1 MMNFLSLQNAALK
14 RGITEIEI
22 YSSKS
27 TGIEISGFNAEI
39 ESNITSNTD
48 VLAIRGVYNNQ
59 IVTVYEENDSDEMI
73 DSILDRIIDN
83 ASIKNNNDP
92 YFIYKGD
99 KSYPNIVEKDHDYS
113 HYDLDFKTNLCKRL
127 NEICRSKSPYVVN
140 VETSY
145 SEEQSIIEI
154 VNSNGLNV
162 KRNSLEA
169 YITCY
174 VMAQKEN
181 ETKVGHD
188 YQIFNNIKDI
198 NLNSI
203 AEKAVKQAVGG
214 FGAQSIPSGKYRVV
228 IDKKVVSNLLSA
240 FSSVFSAES
249 ILKNLSFLKDKI
261 GGKVFG
267 ENISLIDDPLSDK
280 ALTQYAFDDE
290 GVSAKTKYLV
300 ENGVLK
306 TYLHNLKTASMMNTS
321 STGNGFKSSVS
332 SSVGIQPCNLYL
344 KPGNISFE
352 EMLKKVNDGVY
363 ITNVTGL
370 HAGLNPISG
379 EFNLQSSGY
388 MIENGEITRPVT
400 LIILSGKLD
409 EMLNKVTYIA
419 NDFEFKSNVGTSSIA
434 VESLAISGK

>member
-1 MMNFLSLQNAALK
+1 M
-14 RGITEIEI
+14 
-22 YSSKS
+22 
-27 TGIEISGFNAEI
+27 
-39 ESNITSNTD
+39 
-48 VLAIRGVYNNQ
+48 
-59 IVTVYEENDSDEMI
+59 SD
-73 DSILDRIIDN
+73 
-83 ASIKNNNDP
+83 
-92 YFIYKGD
+92 
-99 KSYPNIVEKDHDYS
+99 
-113 HYDLDFKTNLCKRL
+113 
-127 NEICRSKSPYVVN
+127 
-140 VETSY
+140 
-145 SEEQSIIEI
+145 
-154 VNSNGLNV
+154 
-162 KRNSLEA
+162 
-169 YITCY
+169 
-174 VMAQKEN
+174 
-181 ETKVGHD
+181 
-188 YQIFNNIKDI
+188 
-198 NLNSI
+198 
-203 AEKAVKQAVGG
+203 
-214 FGAQSIPSGKYRVV
+214 
-228 IDKKVVSNLLSA
+228 
-240 FSSVFSAES
+240 
-249 ILKNLSFLKDKI
+249 LKDFVI
-261 GGKVFG
+261 
-267 ENISLIDDPLSDK
+267 
-280 ALTQYAFDDE
+280 
-290 GVSAKTKYLV
+290 